1 MRPAPSPAIDL
12 DSPEVQAFSLRGRVA
27 ASPPI
32 EGELREGIGARAS
45 VTGSPAPTF
54 EAEPSLRE
62 EPVVDD
68 PWRHVAVKIPAVS
81 GQKLSE
87 IADLRCSK
95 RTRVALE
102 LLQGPLR
109 ELARAH
115 RAGEYP
121 PLRRVTSGV
130 LAFWGVSYPAARPGR
145 RSALYCRCEGCCEGA
160 NPRPVAGAGNR
171 CAVPERS
178 SSQTIVKVFLCISDQ
193 NDRQSP
199 RKVHSER
206 AIEDFR
212 QIHSPLFNQGIK
224 FAVGY
229 D

>member
-1 MRPAPSPAIDL
+1 MTKPPLQFIRPARPEAQREQHDLRPAPSPAIDL
-12 DSPEVQAFSLRGRVA
+12 DSPEVQAFSLRGRGA

-32 EGELREGIGARAS
+32 EGELQEGIDAS
-45 VTGSPAPTF
+45 AYVTGSSKPTF

-81 GQKLSE
+81 GRKLSE

-130 LAFWGVSYPAARPGR
+130 SRSGISLILPQDLADDLHYIIDT
-145 RSALYCRCEGCCEGA
+145 RSAVKAQILARLL
-160 NPRPVAGAGNR
+160 
-171 CAVPERS
+171 VPEIDASYLKEILR
-178 SSQTIVKVFLCISDQ
+178 
-193 NDRQSP
+193 R
-199 RKVHSER
+199 
-206 AIEDFR
+206 
-212 QIHSPLFNQGIK
+212 
-224 FAVGY
+224 
-229 D
+229 

>member
-81 GQKLSE
+81 GQKLSK

-130 LAFWGVSYPAARPGR
+130 SRSGVSLILPQDLADDLHYIVDARGAVKAQILARLLVPEID
-145 RSALYCRCEGCCEGA
+145 ALYLKEVLR
-160 NPRPVAGAGNR
+160 RR
-171 CAVPERS
+171 
-178 SSQTIVKVFLCISDQ
+178 
-193 NDRQSP
+193 
-199 RKVHSER
+199 
-206 AIEDFR
+206 
-212 QIHSPLFNQGIK
+212 
-224 FAVGY
+224 
-229 D
+229 

>member
-1 MRPAPSPAIDL
+1 MAKPPLQFIRPARPEAQREQQHDLRPAPAPAIDL

-32 EGELREGIGARAS
+32 EGELQEGIDARAS

-54 EAEPSLRE
+54 GAEPSLRE

-121 PLRRVTSGV
+121 SLRRITSGV
-130 LAFWGVSYPAARPGR
+130 SRSGVSLILPQDLADDLHYIVDA
-145 RSALYCRCEGCCEGA
+145 RSAVKAQILARLL
-160 NPRPVAGAGNR
+160 
-171 CAVPERS
+171 VPEIDALYLKEVLR
-178 SSQTIVKVFLCISDQ
+178 
-193 NDRQSP
+193 RQ
-199 RKVHSER
+199 
-206 AIEDFR
+206 
-212 QIHSPLFNQGIK
+212 
-224 FAVGY
+224 
-229 D
+229 